1 MVTSSGIL
9 ARKITRA
16 EEPGGRQSTGLQKS
30 PVQLSGLSTRT
41 QTLDPALQASCAG
54 AAWARW
60 GQQRAIGG
68 PAGTRGPPGSPGWR
82 AGTQGQSPGRPCM
95 LRHGTGRGSIQQPS
109 ESPGLLS
116 YCLQFLF
123 HTLLEW
129 SFKIAVPM

>member
-1 MVTSSGIL
+1 MGKSLNRVHRDIQRESIKREIL
-9 ARKITRA
+9 KHVERKSIPEIA
-16 EEPGGRQSTGLQKS
+16 TGLKGCF
-30 PVQLSGLSTRT
+30 LL
-41 QTLDPALQASCAG
+41 ALKKEG
-54 AAWARW
+54 W

-109 ESPGLLS
+109 GSPGLLS